1 MPIGHL
7 FQVPSL
13 VLLAGFGSPSRSTQ
27 RQVRASAPP
36 SWSNEDRKVAACDS
50 SPRRGWSGATRD
62 ESKPSSASLVPRGLV
77 GSRRSSQLGR
87 GPVDPKPGFEK
98 ERKENEMDWT
108 FFWETEPTCKSRRE
122 GEKNVHGGGRRGQA
136 RRDALEFVTKRTGM
150 AAAGRV
156 VYGSPSY
163 NNGPVRLVVEVRTSC
178 ASENWARVRS
188 RGELRPTRPG
198 LWGLRI
204 VSPRFE
210 TDNSHVTCV
219 SPVVCKGSEQSSS
232 SRRSRTV
239 ETKASM
245 EVGRERAFQRSTS
258 V

>member
-1 MPIGHL
+1 MRFL
-7 FQVPSL
+7 
-13 VLLAGFGSPSRSTQ
+13 SPSRLVQ
-27 RQVRASAPP
+27 
-36 SWSNEDRKVAACDS
+36 SN
-50 SPRRGWSGATRD
+50 PRRIQTVLCEPR
-62 ESKPSSASLVPRGLV
+62 PSRTGRFSPFVSAGLRT
-77 GSRRSSQLGR
+77 RRS
-87 GPVDPKPGFEK
+87 
-98 ERKENEMDWT
+98 
-108 FFWETEPTCKSRRE
+108 ETRVRE
-122 GEKNVHGGGRRGQA
+122 GKKRKRDGLDLLLGNRTDVQVEEKGREKNVHGGGRRGQA
-136 RRDALEFVTKRTGM
+136 RRDALECVTKRTGM

-156 VYGSPSY
+156 VYGTPSY

-204 VSPRFE
+204 VSPRCE
-210 TDNSHVTCV
+210 TNNSPVTCV